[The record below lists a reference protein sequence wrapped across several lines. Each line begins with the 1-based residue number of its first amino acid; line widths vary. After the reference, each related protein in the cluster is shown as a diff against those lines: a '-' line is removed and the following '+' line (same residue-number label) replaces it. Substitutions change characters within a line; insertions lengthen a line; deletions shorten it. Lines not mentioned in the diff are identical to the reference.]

1 MGGDLLKGCIV
12 AILGGEGSG
21 IGDAKKDEGLGIG
34 DAKKGKTEEKGFSYY
49 RRTCVQQKSVM
60 AK

>member
-1 MGGDLLKGCIV
+1 MGGDLLKGCII
-12 AILGGEGSG
+12 AILGVEGSG
-21 IGDAKKDEGLGIG
+21 IGDAKKDEGLGIE

-49 RRTCVQQKSVM
+49 GCTCVQQKSVM